1 LGEEKPKTHLQKP
14 KWETRKPALQSGIR
28 GYYQVNSVTSLSLP
42 PTGLRFEN
50 IDKRYGALFALRRV
64 SLEVGAGE
72 CVVLAG
78 RNGSGKTTL
87 LRIAARIV
95 RPTAGTLSFPSVSCE
110 GKEAGSQAR
119 SADLN
124 IGHYEN
130 RSAPASGQAKDRPL
144 REAGDGRPGY
154 VGHSTMVYDELTA
167 EENLILF
174 AKLQNVAEPAARAEE
189 LLHEVGLYE
198 RRNSPVRTYSRGMRQ
213 RIAIARALIHR
224 PSVLL
229 FDEPATGLDPLGI
242 SWLAKTLG
250 EVNRCGCTVVMS
262 LHGESE
268 ISGLATRAVQ
278 LDAGSVV
285 GDTKSGASLHSIL
298 MFGGG

>member
-1 LGEEKPKTHLQKP
+1 
-14 KWETRKPALQSGIR
+14 
-28 GYYQVNSVTSLSLP
+28 VNSPSFS

-50 IDKRYGALFALRRV
+50 IDKRYGGIFALRRV
-64 SLEVGAGE
+64 SLEIAPGE

-95 RPTAGTLSFPSVSCE
+95 RPTAGKLSFPGASSE
-110 GKEAGSQAR
+110 TAG
-119 SADLN
+119 N
-124 IGHYEN
+124 
-130 RSAPASGQAKDRPL
+130 
-144 REAGDGRPGY
+144 GRPGY
-154 VGHSTMVYDELTA
+154 VAHTTMVYDELTA
-167 EENLILF
+167 EENLVLF
-174 AKLQNVAEPAARAEE
+174 AKLQDVPQPEVRAGE

-198 RRNSPVRTYSRGMRQ
+198 RRASAVRTFSRGMRQ

-229 FDEPATGLDPLGI
+229 FDEPATGLDATGI

-250 EVNRCGCTVVMS
+250 EVNRSGCTVVMS

-268 ISGLATRAVQ
+268 ISGLATRAAQ

-285 GDTKSGASLHSIL
+285 ADTKDGASLRSIL
-298 MFGGG
+298 TFGGG